1 MSSNIFLLSLFVFCE
16 ERFVQFLKGKG
27 RDVVIIEQPAERL
40 LQSPL
45 ALWQTFPA
53 NNIFTFKSFFFF
65 REQIE
70 FKRKYRGYT
79 VLRVKRRE
87 MLHNKHSRNI
97 FNNIA
102 KHLGTTSCD
111 EICNKILRPP
121 AMLRNDRFE
130 LPFNARMKELGSLPR
145 RRSSSHLATD
155 SGTLT
160 GICPL

>member
-1 MSSNIFLLSLFVFCE
+1 
-16 ERFVQFLKGKG
+16 
-27 RDVVIIEQPAERL
+27 
-40 LQSPL
+40 
-45 ALWQTFPA
+45 
-53 NNIFTFKSFFFF
+53 
-65 REQIE
+65 
-70 FKRKYRGYT
+70 
-79 VLRVKRRE
+79 
-87 MLHNKHSRNI
+87 MLHNKHSRNL

-160 GICPL
+160 GICPLKLFILFFFPSLFFWVDIKRKLYARRTKENQHRSSCDHLNPNIREITQSGKSMFWCRFDEWRLDFV